1 MEAVLPGAPLVA
13 GVEHAPVEHGV
24 EVAKPPLPD
33 HRVLVVAHGEGGE
46 REARRDSAHGR
57 ELLHGADGRQDDGLE
72 EVEGQGGAGAGALA
86 VPGGEVVGRELLGP
100 RPAPLFVTNAT
111 GGGGNVRLLGRRRRA
126 RAGR

>member
-1 MEAVLPGAPLVA
+1 MRLIQGQQLTLF
-13 GVEHAPVEHGV
+13 
-24 EVAKPPLPD
+24 EVQIY
-33 HRVLVVAHGEGGE
+33 G
-46 REARRDSAHGR
+46 
-57 ELLHGADGRQDDGLE
+57 E